1 LTFSTAQFNLAS
13 RTHPCL
19 LSVTRPNQ
27 EIPMALHHLQSGE
40 IANLQHFGGDA
51 LSSQSS
57 ALFKTDQLEVMCLVL
72 PLGSSLPVHAV
83 AGEIT
88 VQCLQGVIEF
98 GTPGH
103 LQKLQTGQLLY
114 LRGGEP
120 HSLLALEDA
129 CVLVTIV
136 LGA

>member
-1 LTFSTAQFNLAS
+1 
-13 RTHPCL
+13 
-19 LSVTRPNQ
+19 
-27 EIPMALHHLQSGE
+27 MAIHHLKSGE
-40 IANLQHFGGDA
+40 IANLQPVGGDA
-51 LSSQSS
+51 LSGQSS
-57 ALFKTDQLEVMCLVL
+57 ALFKTDQLEVIRLML
-72 PLGSSLPVHAV
+72 PTGRSLPVHAV

-98 GTPGH
+98 GTPEH
-103 LQKLQTGQLLY
+103 LQKLQAGQLLY

-136 LGA
+136 LGK

>member
-1 LTFSTAQFNLAS
+1 
-13 RTHPCL
+13 
-19 LSVTRPNQ
+19 
-27 EIPMALHHLQSGE
+27 MALHHLRSGE
-40 IANLQHFGGDA
+40 IANLQPLGGDA
-51 LSSQSS
+51 VSSQSS
-57 ALFKTDQLEVMCLVL
+57 ALFKTDQLEVMRLVL
-72 PLGSSLPVHAV
+72 PVGDSLPLHAV

-98 GTPGH
+98 ETPGH
-103 LQKLQTGQLLY
+103 LQKLRAGQLLY